1 MVDSSDDRERAG
13 AEDGRRV
20 PHAHPTTPPGKRVQR
35 EKHTCKHTQHP
46 SVGSSVR
53 ALPAAPRASVRTCGR
68 TTHQHTQRALRS
80 RSLAHAGTLR
90 ARAAILD
97 ARAAAAI
104 LLYFTIKRVGLHA
117 IAHNN
122 STIRGYSSCQ
132 QKTK

>member
-1 MVDSSDDRERAG
+1 MVTSDDRERESP
-13 AEDGRRV
+13 EDGWR
-20 PHAHPTTPPGKRVQR
+20 AHRTHSLPPGKRAQWHGG
-35 EKHTCKHTQHP
+35 HTCKHTQHP
-46 SVGSSVR
+46 SVGLSVR
-53 ALPAAPRASVRTCGR
+53 ALPAASRAGVRTCGR
-68 TTHQHTQRALRS
+68 TTHQRTQRALRS
-80 RSLAHAGTLR
+80 RSLAHAGTPR

-132 QKTK
+132 QKTE